1 MKDKLGLYVSNLM
14 ATIIDDDERYFSR
27 KLALN
32 ELQKINHDIGSFL
45 IKYDEVLNNK
55 PEMKIGDK
63 NYKEYWTCDVCKKPT
78 HKIEYENLSGTDHL
92 SCVLREEMEEKQL
105 EFNFGDKNENK

>member
-14 ATIIDDDERYFSR
+14 ATIIDDDERNFSR

-32 ELQKINHDIGSFL
+32 ELQKINHD
-45 IKYDEVLNNK
+45 
-55 PEMKIGDK
+55 
-63 NYKEYWTCDVCKKPT
+63 KEYWTCDVCKKPT